1 MRLKIILRI
10 IKVIIAIAS
19 FAAAVAFIAE
29 RIDEVKNN
37 GAKFFHKPYGIYE
50 RFIKRPL
57 DCFLSTGA
65 LIVLSPAILFLTIIG
80 AIKMK
85 GNPFF
90 TQERPGRINP
100 KTGKERI
107 FKLIKFRSMT
117 NEKDKDGHLLPDN
130 IRLTRY
136 GKFLRASSAD
146 ELGELINIIKGDMA
160 VVGPRPWAVSYLDY
174 FTPEEHQR
182 HSVRPGLTGLAQVNG
197 RTAANWGER
206 LGFDTEYV
214 KDISFKNDVKIIL
227 LTVKKVL
234 VKSDIV
240 EAEGQGNFYDY
251 RKKQWEDG
259 VVRKPNSL
267 EKH

>member
-1 MRLKIILRI
+1 
-10 IKVIIAIAS
+10 
-19 FAAAVAFIAE
+19 
-29 RIDEVKNN
+29 
-37 GAKFFHKPYGIYE
+37 
-50 RFIKRPL
+50 
-57 DCFLSTGA
+57 
-65 LIVLSPAILFLTIIG
+65 
-80 AIKMK
+80 MK

-90 TQERPGRINP
+90 TQDRPGRIDP

-197 RTAANWGER
+197 RTTANWSER
-206 LGFDTEYV
+206 LGFDIEYV
-214 KDISFKNDVKIIL
+214 KDISFKNDAKIIF
-227 LTVKKVL
+227 LTAKKVF

-240 EAEGQGNFYDY
+240 EAGCQGNFDDY

-259 VVRKPNSL
+259 TVPVPSNN
-267 EKH
+267 E